1 MFILS
6 ISSGLNYVAICSWR
20 DGWGI
25 DFAVI
30 AAMFGLSLHMVI
42 PARVSLQRGK
52 GLQVSPSAWAL
63 FKVSA
68 PELIWQRTTQGHRY
82 VEAKFMGAYYCN
94 NPCKISVP
102 PTYRLHSTIQD
113 SQISSNHIRL
123 GVLNLVIDLIWLK
136 LHHPGAILCK
146 ALVLHFPCGKRRQW
160 RIPYMHLTAWSR
172 IDTHHCSSHCIGHF

>member
-123 GVLNLVIDLIWLK
+123 GVLNLVICISLGYRWSLSVADEA
-136 LHHPGAILCK
+136 PVQGAIFKKGSYPTIKLQSQENSYRHSQSK
-146 ALVLHFPCGKRRQW
+146 
-160 RIPYMHLTAWSR
+160 
-172 IDTHHCSSHCIGHF
+172 